1 MIAPGTIDAILFDL
15 DGTLIDTDNTTVDR
29 LAARLRRLS
38 WLFPAR
44 DPGAVARW
52 LVMRGEAPGNQILT
66 LLDALRLDG
75 PLTALSDRLPRRRHR
90 PPPEFRPIEGVA
102 AALASLARCY
112 RLALVTNRSRRHIR
126 EFRDRHPAIA
136 ADLVLFIG
144 RQDTMRFKP
153 HPAPLNL
160 AAGRLGIPIERCLM
174 VGDTTVDVRA
184 ARRAG
189 AWSAAVLCGFGT
201 RDELERAGADLVL
214 DSVAGLVEILAC

>member
-1 MIAPGTIDAILFDL
+1 MIGPDTIDAIFFDL
-15 DGTLIDTDNTTVDR
+15 DGTLVDTDNAAVDR
-29 LAARLRRLS
+29 LAARLRWAS

-44 DPGAVARW
+44 DPGSFARW
-52 LVMRGEAPGNQILT
+52 LVMHGETPGNHILT

-102 AALASLARCY
+102 DALANLARCY
-112 RLALVTNRSRRHIR
+112 RLALVTNRSRRHIG
-126 EFRDRHPAIA
+126 EFRDRQPAIA
-136 ADLVLFIG
+136 ASLDAFIG

-160 AAGRLGIPIERCLM
+160 AARRLEAPIERCLM

-189 AWSAAVLCGFGT
+189 ARSAAVLCGFGT